1 MFASVAFKLP
11 LPDVGVEKTVTQRS
25 IETVIGRL
33 VTDEE
38 FRETFSQDPHRAL
51 VELLERGMHLTVNEI
66 AALVAT
72 DSAIWTLV
80 AEQVDPRLQK
90 ISTKNE

>member
-1 MFASVAFKLP
+1 M
-11 LPDVGVEKTVTQRS
+11 TQRS

-38 FRETFSQDPHRAL
+38 FRAMFALDPYRAL
-51 VELLERGMHLTVNEI
+51 EELLARGTDLSYAEI

-72 DSAIWTLV
+72 DGTLWSRV

-90 ISTKNE
+90 ASLKA